1 MQDER
6 SVDPDLK
13 RLQNKTK
20 KGAANVVT
28 EVLADPTVQGLI
40 KNALLRETIKN
51 SILMAC
57 LLVGVLKLYDVAK
70 TVIGFNWVGDF
81 IIALLLIGV
90 GLIYLLKSMYHEDNN
105 GDAET
110 SRSDTNTHA
119 HACNVSRP

>member
-110 SRSDTNTHA
+110 SRSDTD
-119 HACNVSRP
+119 VG